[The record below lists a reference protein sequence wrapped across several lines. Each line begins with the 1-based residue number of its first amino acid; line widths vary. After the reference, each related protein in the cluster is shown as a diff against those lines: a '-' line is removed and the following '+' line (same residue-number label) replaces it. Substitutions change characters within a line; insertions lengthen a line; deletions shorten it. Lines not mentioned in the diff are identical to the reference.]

1 MLCFWCLF
9 HLLKSLDKFV
19 RGIFCGC
26 LLHDLLT
33 LKKRYRC
40 VVLFSIGACVLD
52 SRFIC
57 FLFVCCGCLFVFC
70 VCCVC
75 LFLCCIICRLY
86 RCVVLLSISPGVL
99 DNLQLGLVEAHKTQV
114 QTGEETRL
122 KIILL
127 LMVIVMMRS
136 RRMMMMRRRRMI
148 MRMMRMM
155 VWSRL
160 IRPRFRPEKRPD
172 WRGYCCER

>member
-1 MLCFWCLF
+1 MLIARTKYVSGCRYAPSLRPKHISSDLSLFVCLSIMFLLCLF
-9 HLLKSLDKFV
+9 HFL
-19 RGIFCGC
+19 
-26 LLHDLLT
+26 
-33 LKKRYRC
+33 
-40 VVLFSIGACVLD
+40 
-52 SRFIC
+52 IC
-57 FLFVCCGCLFVFC
+57 FLYFFNAV
-70 VCCVC
+70 
-75 LFLCCIICRLY
+75 Y
-86 RCVVLLSISPGVL
+86 RCVVLLSIGPSVL